1 MQYYYLN
8 EYNPNTKY
16 LEQASAIL
24 NEGGLICYPSETSYG
39 IACLLSNSVGVKK
52 LNLLSEKH
60 KRGKNQTLICK
71 DFNQIST
78 YAYLPNHVFKIM
90 KKALPGPYTFILQA
104 TSLVPKVFQTKRETV
119 GFRISDY
126 IILENLLTILNAP
139 LVSFSAI
146 SSASNIE
153 YVSIGELEDIYKND
167 IDLILDVGEIYITKT
182 TVVDFSS
189 GEPLI
194 IRKGAG
200 EVFF

>member
-1 MQYYYLN
+1 LLYYYLN

-16 LEQASAIL
+16 LEKAATIL
-24 NEGGLICYPSETSYG
+24 KDGGIICYPSETSYG
-39 IACLLSNSVGVKK
+39 IACLLSNPQGVKK

-71 DFNQIST
+71 DFNQISV
-78 YAYLPNHVFKIM
+78 YAYLPNNVFKIM
-90 KKALPGPYTFILQA
+90 KKALPGPYTFVLQA
-104 TSLVPKVFQTKRETV
+104 SNLVPKVFQTKRQTV

-126 IILENLLTILNAP
+126 IILTNLLNLIDAP

-146 SSASNIE
+146 SSGSKLE
-153 YVSIGELEDIYKND
+153 YVSIGEIEDIYKND
-167 IDLILDVGEIYITKT
+167 LDLILDVGEIYITKT

-189 GEPLI
+189 SEPII
-194 IRKGAG
+194 IRKGEG